1 MVPRITLQSSD
12 SRFPFTLR
20 RRQFP
25 ARLAI
30 VTTINKS
37 QGQSLSRVG
46 LYLPKPVFGHGQL
59 YVADSRTG
67 NPPAPG
73 VGVRI
78 VALDVPAA
86 CRGATRTSP
95 ASSSP
100 AAWSAHKE
108 VLAYLDPLSLSHTC
122 IRCAP

>member
-1 MVPRITLQSSD
+1 MIITGCTGASS
-12 SRFPFTLR
+12 
-20 RRQFP
+20 P
-25 ARLAI
+25 ARRAI

-78 VALDVPAA
+78 VALDVPA
-86 CRGATRTSP
+86 CRRRAGAPRELPRRRLHPQRGLHTR
-95 ASSSP
+95 
-100 AAWSAHKE
+100 
-108 VLAYLDPLSLSHTC
+108 
-122 IRCAP
+122 RCWRT